1 MANRYLVLPL
11 LVLLTAAPSLAR
23 AQPGAVAA
31 ATAAASASTVRHD
44 AFVAQV
50 LAANVELAA
59 QRANVPIAEA
69 QMAVARI
76 FPDPTL
82 TVGVASVDLS
92 RNGSPT
98 ATTLGLGY
106 TFELGGKRSSR
117 VAAARS
123 DWAAAQADLDDFL
136 RTLRANATNGFVDS
150 LYTRLVLDRKQ
161 QTLKSLEKLVGVN
174 EQRLRAGDVG
184 KVALT
189 QSRVEAQRFRGEV
202 VVAEAEVEAADLALA
217 LHAGATQAGRRLSPL
232 GDLKLKPR
240 TFDVEALIAQGKANR
255 PDLTSKR
262 RAAESASERVGLARA
277 NRWIDLTLNVSW
289 QHTFRGTQTFTA
301 DPFDALA
308 ATATVPIPLSKAYRG
323 ELDAALARE
332 GQSRTTV
339 QAASLRIEIE
349 IRQAHARYRAAA
361 ARLGLY
367 TGGLL
372 SDADQ
377 VLEATLYNY
386 QKGGASLLE
395 VLDAQRTQN
404 DVYLAYYAAL
414 ADNARALVALEEA
427 AGIWDV
433 EL

>member
-1 MANRYLVLPL
+1 MANRYVLPVV
-11 LVLLTAAPSLAR
+11 VLLLAAPNAAR
-23 AQPGAVAA
+23 SQQAVDAPSAAGTGAA
-31 ATAAASASTVRHD
+31 VRHN
-44 AFVAQV
+44 AFIAQV
-50 LAANVELAA
+50 LTANVELAA
-59 QRANVPIAEA
+59 QRASVSIAEA

-82 TVGVASVDLS
+82 TAGVSSVDVS
-92 RNGSPT
+92 GKGSPT

-106 TFELGGKRSSR
+106 TFELGGKRSAR

-123 DWAAAQADLDDFL
+123 EWAGAQADLEDFL
-136 RTLRANATNGFVDS
+136 RNLRANATNGFVDS
-150 LYTRLVLDRKQ
+150 LYARLVLDRKQ
-161 QTLKSLEKLVGVN
+161 QTLKNLQRLVDVN

-202 VVAEAEVEAADLALA
+202 AVAEGEVEASDLALS
-217 LHAGATQAGRRLSPL
+217 LHAGAQAGKRLSPL
-232 GDLKLKPR
+232 GDLKIKPR
-240 TFDVEALIAQGKANR
+240 TFDVEALIALGKANR

-262 RAAESASERVGLARA
+262 RAAESAAERVGLARA
-277 NRWIDLTLNVSW
+277 NRWIDLTVNVSW
-289 QHTFRGTQTFTA
+289 QHTFIATGMFA
-301 DPFDALA
+301 APAFDALT
-308 ATATVPIPLSKAYRG
+308 ATATVPIPLSRAYRG

-339 QAASLRIEIE
+339 QAAALRIEVE
-349 IRQAHARYRAAA
+349 IRQAHARHRAAA
-361 ARLGLY
+361 AKLGLY

-377 VLEATLYNY
+377 VLESTLYNY
-386 QKGGASLLE
+386 QKGGATLLE

-414 ADNARALVALEEA
+414 ADNARTLVALEEA

-433 EL
+433 DL